1 MDKVYVLDFGS
12 QYTQLIAR
20 KVRELGVFSEILP
33 YNVPISRLRE
43 KDPAAVLLSGG
54 PQSVYGKDAPQ
65 ISKKIFDLGVPVLGI
80 CYGLQLMSHILG
92 GNVVPSKRREYG

>member
-1 MDKVYVLDFGS
+1 MNKVYVLDFGS

-43 KDPAAVLLSGG
+43 KDPAAFLYRKQMLE
-54 PQSVYGKDAPQ
+54 
-65 ISKKIFDLGVPVLGI
+65 IPVQVG
-80 CYGLQLMSHILG
+80 
-92 GNVVPSKRREYG
+92 RF